1 MISQAFTYIERRTC
15 VCGRPLEPADP
26 VIERTF
32 AWGNVRF
39 VNCQLC
45 FSWIQS
51 PQISVESL
59 TSWYD
64 SEDYQS
70 AGANKDGA
78 YLDYGSEEQQRREEA
93 RGRFCRDLAT
103 ILSPGSRV
111 LEVGCASGSL
121 LSVIGDAG
129 HEVYGIDL
137 SVKFAEQARSLYGIP
152 VEGGDFLAYQG
163 MGEPFDLIMML
174 GTVSN
179 LQDAEKHLAHASR
192 LLKPDGWLYFNM
204 PVANSLIARL
214 YGKNYWMFA
223 PSVTNFFT
231 QQGIRA
237 ALDRAGFRIVKVRHD
252 RQMPTVSKLLGHARL
267 QWVYPLAMRLG
278 VTRLTAPFSLPIP
291 GIIAVWARSHRQQSH
306 LLDRRTST
314 QEIAYQSK
322 RPGLYCF
329 QMRSSKT

>member
-1 MISQAFTYIERRTC
+1 MVSHAFTYIERQNC
-15 VCGRPLEPADP
+15 VCGSALAPSDP
-26 VIERTF
+26 VIEKTF

-39 VNCQLC
+39 VNCSRC

-51 PQISVESL
+51 PQVSVESL

-70 AGANKDGA
+70 AGASKDGA
-78 YLDYGSEEQQRREEA
+78 YLDYASEEQQRRDEA
-93 RGRFCRDLAT
+93 RSRFYRDLAPT
-103 ILSPGSRV
+103 LKPKSRV

-121 LSVIGDAG
+121 LSVLGDAG

-137 SVKFAEQARSLYGIP
+137 SAKFAEQARCLYGIP
-152 VEGGDFLAYQG
+152 VEVGDFLAYHG
-163 MGEPFDLIMML
+163 TNGPFDLVMML

-179 LQDAEKHLAHASR
+179 LQDAEKHLAHAGR
-192 LLKPDGWLYFNM
+192 LLKPGGWLYFNM
-204 PVANSLIARL
+204 PIANSLVARL

-231 QQGIRA
+231 EQGIRA

-252 RQMPTVSKLLGHARL
+252 RQMPTVSKLLGHARV
-267 QWVYPLAMRLG
+267 QWAYPLAMRLG

-291 GIIAVWARSHRQQSH
+291 GIIAVWATPHGQ
-306 LLDRRTST
+306 
-314 QEIAYQSK
+314 
-322 RPGLYCF
+322 
-329 QMRSSKT
+329 